1 MFVIDASERGR
12 VRFVVMDNDEQRRHK
27 VMERNDEKLRQFGKD
42 LRRQEPRDA
51 DDTLAGFVGAA
62 RCLDKCRA
70 SLLGLE
76 GEYQYGCPMDQSFLR
91 EAGISKEEFKKF
103 VASGASDE
111 EVEEWLTA
119 QAAK

>member
-1 MFVIDASERGR
+1 
-12 VRFVVMDNDEQRRHK
+12 
-27 VMERNDEKLRQFGKD
+27 MERNDQKLRQFGKD

-51 DDTLAGFVGAA
+51 DETLAGFEGAA

-76 GEYQYGCPMDQSFLR
+76 GEYQYGCPMDQSFFR
-91 EAGISKEEFKKF
+91 EAGISKEEFREI

-119 QAAK
+119 HAARS